1 MSLVHFHKYYMVL
14 HSNDFF
20 LMPVHQS
27 NCFEFSSRCENLS
40 RIYWFRFKQMWGRQ
54 DEGVLYQPTV
64 VLDNRIPVKAKKENI
79 LRCPTISKLR
89 RSVGPDLL
97 LNWGRRLQKHQM
109 FSFQFFCRMLLT
121 VQFTQQHFSEESD
134 WTLFCACSM
143 EGMWPA
149 EWTSEGTRLLKRNM
163 VVADDAAFREKSKL
177 LTAMER
183 QKWLNSYMQ
192 KLLVVNS

>member
-1 MSLVHFHKYYMVL
+1 
-14 HSNDFF
+14 
-20 LMPVHQS
+20 
-27 NCFEFSSRCENLS
+27 
-40 RIYWFRFKQMWGRQ
+40 MWKSEQ
-54 DEGVLYQPTV
+54 
-64 VLDNRIPVKAKKENI
+64 NI
-79 LRCPTISKLR
+79 LIQIQTDVRQTGWGGSLSAHSCPWQQNTCESKERKHTEVSNNIKVR

-149 EWTSEGTRLLKRNM
+149 EWTSEGARLLKRNM